1 MNYTFTSRLMQMASG
16 VAVNATATD
25 KELRDELTNELF
37 TIETNRSLNYL
48 EHDYI
53 FVEAET
59 VLESASRGKKAPMR
73 HSIATA

>member
-16 VAVNATATD
+16 GAVDATATD
-25 KELRDELTNELF
+25 KELRDDLANELF
-37 TIETNRSLNYL
+37 SIETSGSFNYL

-53 FVEAET
+53 FADAET
-59 VLESASRGKKAPMR
+59 VLESASRGKKAPLQ